1 MTEHT
6 KKVIVL
12 GGTGETGRRII
23 FHLCTTYPK
32 LEIASASR
40 TLSQDTVYPSL
51 QVTPIRLDIY
61 NRQDTIETLVH
72 FDLAIIALG
81 PMDKIGALAHQC
93 CLKAGIDC
101 IDINDSLSAAD
112 EIYKLHDL
120 ARQQQ
125 NTILTGMGFTPGLSG
140 LMLAKLAERNASS
153 SGRYAIRAY
162 MGATYGGGETSP
174 YAMLSNFK
182 NTVTQILDG
191 QRAEIPTPW
200 KDDKSH
206 FQFPEQPKPQ
216 ALLPY
221 SAVECAG
228 LSQPDHPL
236 KENVQYLDARY
247 HIQYLNQ
254 GLARLMTAMS
264 LGQKGQQFIARKFY
278 QSGQNIKT
286 KGKADPDTILCV
298 YPDNSPEQGLLIHGV
313 ISSYDLTALM
323 ACSATDAWLAGQF
336 NTHHGVFATDQLDSN
351 VRKYLENTLA
361 SRGITCR
368 PADLAALHQDGVHFG
383 WVEPVCGQVHR
394 LSNYGANWYT
404 REKQHPRMIA
414 LQKQFLLESGIWKAL
429 RTQQSPLAF
438 SRFVIRTLIRW
449 RWHNKQFNAYQNRH
463 SASLR
468 QIWKRVTQDISMFT
482 SGYSCARDVL
492 GQDAATPLYR
502 QMFLAT
508 GKMEMRN
515 LWPEPQL
522 FSAFVDPNQAA
533 LDYWL
538 TFMHHYAAL
547 EVMHFTIDDQKPDQL
562 TCRITDC
569 AYAKMFAER
578 GCPELANL
586 IREIEHEALMH
597 LFSHTQI
604 NINWQQG
611 DNGEATIIIT
621 SKTQANAKVKRNSDV
636 IDNQPEHEVTC

>member
-1 MTEHT
+1 MTDHT

-23 FHLCTTYPK
+23 FYLCTTHRK

-40 TLSQDTVYPSL
+40 TPSQDTEYPSL

-61 NRQDTIETLVH
+61 NRQDAIETLAH

-81 PMDKIGALAHQC
+81 PMDKVGALAHQC
-93 CLKAGIDC
+93 CLEAGIDC

-112 EIYKLHDL
+112 EIHKFHDL

-153 SGRYAIRAY
+153 SGRYAIRVY
-162 MGATYGGGETSP
+162 MGAAYGGGETSP
-174 YAMLSNFK
+174 YTMLSGFK
-182 NTVTQILDG
+182 NTVTQILEG
-191 QRAEIPTPW
+191 QRVEIPTPW
-200 KDDKSH
+200 KDDKAH

-216 ALLPY
+216 ALIPY

-228 LSQPDHPL
+228 LSHPDHPL
-236 KENVQYLDARY
+236 KENVQYLDTRY
-247 HIQYLNQ
+247 HIQYLGQ
-254 GLARLMTAMS
+254 GFARLMTAIS
-264 LGQKGQQFIARKFY
+264 LGQKGQQFMARKFY
-278 QSGQNIKT
+278 QSGQNIKA
-286 KGKADPDTILCV
+286 KGKADPDTILWV

-323 ACSATDAWLAGQF
+323 ACAATDAWLAGQF
-336 NTHHGVFATDQLDSN
+336 NALHGVFTTDQLDGE
-351 VRKYLENTLA
+351 VRKWLENALA
-361 SRGITCR
+361 NRGVTYR
-368 PADLAALHQDGVHFG
+368 PADLAALHRNGIYFG

-404 REKQHPRMIA
+404 RGKQHPRLIP
-414 LQKQFLLESGIWKAL
+414 LQKQFLLESDIWKAL

-438 SRFVIRTLIRW
+438 ARFIIRTMMRW
-449 RWHNKQFNAYQNRH
+449 RRHNKQFNAYQNRH

-492 GQDAATPLYR
+492 GQDTAAPLYR
-502 QMFLAT
+502 QMFLET

-522 FSAFVDPNQAA
+522 FSAFSDPNQAA
-533 LDYWL
+533 LNYWL
-538 TFMHHYAAL
+538 TFMRHYAAL
-547 EVMHFTIDDQKPDQL
+547 EVMHFTIDDQEPGQL

-569 AYAKMFAER
+569 AYAKMFVEQ

-586 IREIEHEALMH
+586 VREMEHEAVVH
-597 LFSHTQI
+597 LFSYTQL
-604 NINWQQG
+604 NIDWQSG
-611 DNGEATIIIT
+611 ANGEVTIVIT
-621 SKTQANAKVKRNSDV
+621 SATQTNAKEGRNIDV
-636 IDNQPEHEVTC
+636 IGNKPKHEVTC